1 MTSKLMKARG
11 AAKMG
16 FLFSGILG
24 FINSSYG
31 LEEVVTVGKFE
42 LKIIE
47 MTSGAD
53 EILAGNI
60 TGALESILTTGSRH
74 SRYDMNTN
82 LCVAYTAQGEYSSA
96 EQHCKLA
103 VRHSRSFGSGIQSNP
118 GSYMA
123 KREKSAL
130 ALNNIGVLRALQGNT
145 GDAREYF
152 ETASAKSKRM
162 SSTANRN
169 INALEQRKQ
178 PDVLAALGE

>member
-24 FINSSYG
+24 FVNSSYG
-31 LEEVVTVGKFE
+31 LEEVVAVEKFE

-60 TGALESILTTGSRH
+60 TGAIESILTTGSRH
-74 SRYDMNTN
+74 SRYDRNTN
-82 LCVAYTAQGEYSSA
+82 LCVAYTVQGEYSSA

-103 VRHSRSFGSGIQSNP
+103 VRHSRSFGSGIQSNS

-152 ETASAKSKRM
+152 ESATRSKRM
-162 SSTANRN
+162 SSAANRN
-169 INALEQRKQ
+169 INALEQREQ
-178 PDVLAALGE
+178 PDVLAALPE